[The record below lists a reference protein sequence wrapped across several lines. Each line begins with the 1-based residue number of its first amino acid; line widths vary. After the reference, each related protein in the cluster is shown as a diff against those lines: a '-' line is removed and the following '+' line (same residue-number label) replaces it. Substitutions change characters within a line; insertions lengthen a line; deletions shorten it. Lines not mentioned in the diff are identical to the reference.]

1 MDKGLFLTDVR
12 VESAQIQATLRYVG
26 LRQRWLWS
34 YAMLIMIL
42 LALVVAS
49 FAFPGLLRQPDP
61 FYSLNLNQSVRVL
74 VGLVLIF
81 NVYAVYQQWQIHR
94 LQDELSRQIATLD
107 GVAARSEEIYKI
119 ALLDPLT
126 GLYNRRSGEQR
137 LSEEVSRSQRHG
149 LALTA
154 VMLDLDGLKE
164 VNDTLGHAAGDELI
178 KYFARRVANAIRG
191 SDLAVRMGGDEFLL
205 VLP

>member
-1 MDKGLFLTDVR
+1 MRSKVEFIQQYRYLSSSNNSMDKGLFLTER

-34 YAMLIMIL
+34 YAMLIMVL

-81 NVYAVYQQWQIHR
+81 N
-94 LQDELSRQIATLD
+94 
-107 GVAARSEEIYKI
+107 
-119 ALLDPLT
+119 
-126 GLYNRRSGEQR
+126 
-137 LSEEVSRSQRHG
+137 
-149 LALTA
+149 
-154 VMLDLDGLKE
+154 
-164 VNDTLGHAAGDELI
+164 
-178 KYFARRVANAIRG
+178 
-191 SDLAVRMGGDEFLL
+191 
-205 VLP
+205 